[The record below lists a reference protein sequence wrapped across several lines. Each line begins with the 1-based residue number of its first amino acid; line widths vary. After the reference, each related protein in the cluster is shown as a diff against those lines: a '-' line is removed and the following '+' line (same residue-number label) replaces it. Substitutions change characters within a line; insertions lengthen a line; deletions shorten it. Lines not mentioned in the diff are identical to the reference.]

1 MSPTILFICTGN
13 YYRSRFAEELFNA
26 LASKLGLDWRAVSR
40 GLDTERGANIGPISS
55 HALKKLKM
63 LDIPVE
69 ANLRGPLQLGKSDL
83 LEANL
88 IIALD
93 AEEHKPL
100 MARQFAEWADR
111 TMYWHVPDL
120 HLMKAEDALSGIE
133 SNVSLLVQEL
143 SSRISL
149 SEQGSSIKK

>member
-1 MSPTILFICTGN
+1 MPPTILFICTGN

-26 LASKLGLDWRAVSR
+26 LATRLGLDWRAVSR
-40 GLDTERGANIGPISS
+40 GLDTKRGGNVGPISP
-55 HALKKLKM
+55 HVVKKLQL

-69 ANLRGPLQLGKSDL
+69 ANLREPLQLGKSDL
-83 LEANL
+83 LEADL
-88 IIALD
+88 VIALD

-100 MARQFAEWADR
+100 MARQFAAWAER

-120 HLMKAEDALSGIE
+120 HLMKAEEALSRIE

-143 SSRISL
+143 SSRITL
-149 SEQGSSIKK
+149 LEQGKPDQE

>member
-1 MSPTILFICTGN
+1 MPPKILFICTGN

-26 LASKLGLDWRAVSR
+26 LASRLSLSWQAVSR
-40 GLDTERGANIGPISS
+40 GLDTQQGANIGPISPYV
-55 HALKKLKM
+55 LKKLKT
-63 LDIPVE
+63 LDIPVK
-69 ANLRGPLQLGKSDL
+69 ANLREPLQLGETDL
-83 LEANL
+83 VEADL
-88 IIALD
+88 VIALD

-120 HLMKAEDALSGIE
+120 HMMKAEDALSRIE

-143 SSRISL
+143 SRRIRL
-149 SEQGSSIKK
+149 SEQGKFD